1 MKIDYSVKTDVLIIG
16 AGGAGIKASIKA
28 AENDA
33 QVLLVTKC
41 SFGRTGATFY
51 PGTIGWGMNAILFPG
66 DSVDH
71 FTEEIIDAAAGTVD
85 KKLARIL
92 AEQCTDR
99 FHELEG
105 YGLKF
110 NQKADGTYN
119 GVIPCFGKRMRG
131 SATYGLDIIR
141 KTLWEQ
147 LMVRGVEVRTGI
159 HIISLVVD
167 NGVCLG
173 AVGIDEQDD
182 YMFIQAKSV
191 IISTGGACGIYK
203 YSLATDEQTGDG
215 YIMALDAGARTVNM
229 EFIQF
234 IPGITWPV
242 KKMLFQEKNL
252 DTFPSFT
259 NKNGEDILTKYLPK
273 DITIEECLIERA
285 KHGPFSTATISRYVD
300 IAMYEEW
307 RIGNATKTGGI
318 HLQYAPKV
326 LSDDRWVITK
336 WLEWMQSKGIDVVGQ
351 GFDMIPHAQCFNGG
365 IYIDENCSTGIKGL
379 FAAGE
384 TAGGPH
390 GADRLGGA
398 AMAGTQVFG
407 AIAGTSAAKWAKESV
422 WSEVSFAD
430 IETRFE
436 AKVDSKQGGMV
447 HIPECMEEIRNIM
460 WECAA
465 IARNEERCINGLSKI
480 KAIESRFNP
489 LAYSENGKEMRE
501 AMTLYSYI
509 KLAKMLL
516 EIIKFRKESRG
527 PHYRIDYP
535 VPDKEFEGMIAV
547 KEMDGG
553 FSFEILKT

>member
-1 MKIDYSVKTDVLIIG
+1 
-16 AGGAGIKASIKA
+16 
-28 AENDA
+28 
-33 QVLLVTKC
+33 
-41 SFGRTGATFY
+41 
-51 PGTIGWGMNAILFPG
+51 
-66 DSVDH
+66 
-71 FTEEIIDAAAGTVD
+71 
-85 KKLARIL
+85 
-92 AEQCTDR
+92 
-99 FHELEG
+99 
-105 YGLKF
+105 
-110 NQKADGTYN
+110 
-119 GVIPCFGKRMRG
+119 
-131 SATYGLDIIR
+131 
-141 KTLWEQ
+141 
-147 LMVRGVEVRTGI
+147 MVRGVEVRTGI